1 MKKRLR
7 VTGNRFRRSDPENH
21 FVGPGFEAGKRYLT
35 VHALTGSERGRKRR
49 FEIEQRAEFFAW
61 EPLQQSIGNRSSAH
75 TANGAHRRSVL
86 IRMSFDD
93 YVCHG

>member
-7 VTGNRFRRSDPENH
+7 VTGNRFRRSNPENH
-21 FVGPGFEAGKRYLT
+21 LVGPGFEAGKRYLT
-35 VHALTGSERGRKRR
+35 VHALTGSERGGKRR

-61 EPLQQSIGNRSSAH
+61 EPLQQSIGNRPPAH
-75 TANGAHRRSVL
+75 PANGAHRRSVL
-86 IRMSFDD
+86 IGMSFDD

>member
-7 VTGNRFRRSDPENH
+7 VTGNRFRRSDPEND
-21 FVGPGFEAGKRYLT
+21 FVGPGVETGKRYLT
-35 VHALTGSERGRKRR
+35 VHALTGSERSRKRG

-75 TANGAHRRSVL
+75 TANGAYRRSVL
-86 IRMSFDD
+86 VGMSFDD